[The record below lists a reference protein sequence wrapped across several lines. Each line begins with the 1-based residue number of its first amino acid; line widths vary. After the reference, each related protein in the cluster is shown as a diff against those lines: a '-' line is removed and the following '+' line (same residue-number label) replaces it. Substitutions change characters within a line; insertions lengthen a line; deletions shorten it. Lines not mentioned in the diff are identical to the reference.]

1 MTVRKIMVI
10 INARAGMGRGQKC
23 LKQIKKW
30 RDEIAKEGRI
40 EVVIEVTQKLG
51 EKNAT
56 NLARK
61 ALREGYDLIISVGG
75 DGTNNLVANG
85 IAGTNIP
92 VGFVQAGIA
101 NNLAKDLRIPNDIK
115 EALGI
120 MTRDRI
126 KIESI
131 DLGKVTWKSGERCFV
146 CNFSLGLDARVVQLA
161 ETFKQKYH
169 FLSFLPGIGEV
180 MYGIAWLKE
189 VFFHLE
195 YPLVEIGMPRNKF
208 TEGKKKEKVTLIA
221 IVNSPTYGKIL
232 KIVPKADLR
241 DGLLDI
247 CRIRK
252 VGRWRI
258 LRNIFRAIKGTL
270 GGLNEV
276 DILPQTKSVTIS
288 SPENLLCQI
297 DGEVLPAEKEY
308 KISIFAKALKVIVP

>member
-1 MTVRKIMVI
+1 
-10 INARAGMGRGQKC
+10 
-23 LKQIKKW
+23 
-30 RDEIAKEGRI
+30 
-40 EVVIEVTQKLG
+40 
-51 EKNAT
+51 
-56 NLARK
+56 
-61 ALREGYDLIISVGG
+61 
-75 DGTNNLVANG
+75 LVANG

-92 VGFVQAGIA
+92 VGLVQAGIA

-131 DLGKVTWKSGERCFV
+131 DLGKVTWESGERCFV
-146 CNFSLGLDARVVQLA
+146 SNFSLGLDARVVQLA

-169 FLSFLPGIGEV
+169 FLSFLPGVGQA

-195 YPLVEIGMPRNKF
+195 YPLVEIGTPRKKL
-208 TEGKKKEKVTLIA
+208 TEGKKKERTTLIA
-221 IVNSPTYGKIL
+221 IVNNPTYGKIL

-252 VGRWRI
+252 VGRWWI
-258 LRNIFRAIKGTL
+258 LRNILRAIKGTL
-270 GGLNEV
+270 GDLKEV
-276 DILPQTKSVTIS
+276 DILPRAKSFTIS

>member
-1 MTVRKIMVI
+1 MTIRKMMVI
-10 INARAGMGRGQKC
+10 INTQAGMGRGQKC
-23 LKQIKKW
+23 LKKIKKW
-30 RDEIAKEGRI
+30 RDEIAKKEGI
-40 EVVIEVTQKLG
+40 EVVIEATQKSG
-51 EKNAT
+51 EKNGT

-61 ALREGYDLIISVGG
+61 ALREGYDLIIAVGG

-101 NNLAKDLRIPNDIK
+101 NDLAKDLGMPNDTEK
-115 EALGI
+115 TLGI
-120 MTRDRI
+120 ITRDRI

-131 DLGKVTWKSGERCFV
+131 DLGKVTWKSGERYFV
-146 CNFSLGLDARVVQLA
+146 SNFSLGLDARVVQLA

-169 FLSFLPGIGEV
+169 FLSFLPSIGEV
-180 MYGIAWLKE
+180 MYGVAWLKE

-195 YPLVEIGMPRNKF
+195 YPLVEIAITRKKF
-208 TEGKKKEKVTLIA
+208 TEGKRRGKVTLIA

-252 VGRWRI
+252 VGRWWI

-270 GGLNEV
+270 GDLKEV
-276 DILPQTKSVTIS
+276 DILPQAKSVTIS
-288 SPENLLCQI
+288 SPENLLCQV
-297 DGEVLPAEKEY
+297 DGEVLPADKEY
-308 KISIFAKALKVIVP
+308 EISIFPKALKVIVP

>member
-1 MTVRKIMVI
+1 MMVI
-10 INARAGMGRGQKC
+10 INTQAGMGRGQKC
-23 LKQIKKW
+23 LKKIKKW
-30 RDEIAKEGRI
+30 RDEIAKKEGI
-40 EVVIEVTQKLG
+40 EVVIEATQKSG
-51 EKNAT
+51 EKNGT

-61 ALREGYDLIISVGG
+61 ALREGYDLIIAVGG

-101 NNLAKDLRIPNDIK
+101 NDLAKDLGMPNDTK
-115 EALGI
+115 KTLGI
-120 MTRDRI
+120 ITRDRI

-131 DLGKVTWKSGERCFV
+131 DLGKVTWKNGERYFV
-146 CNFSLGLDARVVQLA
+146 SNFSLGLDARVVQLA

-169 FLSFLPGIGEV
+169 FLSFLPSIGEV

-195 YPLVEIGMPRNKF
+195 YPLVEIAITRKKF
-208 TEGKKKEKVTLIA
+208 TEGKRRGKVTLIA

-252 VGRWRI
+252 VGRWWI

-270 GGLNEV
+270 GDLKEV
-276 DILPQTKSVTIS
+276 DILPQVKSVTIS
-288 SPENLLCQI
+288 SPENLLCQV
-297 DGEVLPAEKEY
+297 DGEVLPADKEY
-308 KISIFAKALKVIVP
+308 EISIFPKALKVIVP